1 MTAFFRL
8 SLSTMRDGAMQVL
21 PLRRLALSLLL
32 AAAGLVAGT
41 APAAQAQ
48 SNGEGTIY
56 SRFGLGSLSGFSA
69 SQSQAMG
76 GGGYAL
82 RTLNYNPDA
91 NPALWSDQVYTRL
104 SGSAGFRSVRT
115 EDRRGNSGQLSS
127 GNVQA
132 LQFNFPLNERTL
144 GVGLSFQPYS
154 RSNYSATT
162 ADTTEVPSNGQV
174 GQARYQR
181 IFSGSGGLH
190 RLRGGVGYRINEM
203 LSVGATAD
211 LLFGIIESRRRT
223 QWPNTQALRDVVVSD
238 GVQLSGLT
246 GTLGAHLA
254 LADVLSNDD
263 ALSVGA
269 SVTLPASLSGERY
282 RTLVEASSDV
292 ITVVDSAGTITYANG
307 AVETVLGYEPDEMIG
322 ADGDE
327 YVHPADRDSV
337 TETFEAVRAAPG
349 ESRTVE
355 FRARSAD
362 GSWCWVEAT
371 MQNLLDDID
380 GIVVSG
386 RDVTGHRE
394 RERELVTT
402 KERMELALHG
412 ANLGQFSQ
420 SGGRATD
427 ADVSISVEY
436 DPNIE
441 ALYQRFE
448 DGGELTDA
456 EIGALVRAGRIGRI
470 RLRNWPS
477 RPVNFSD
484 YLLGR
489 GMNRRGNPTDGRECL
504 YWTRSL
510 RSPPGRS
517 DGVVFGFP
525 AGTCLCMCAMK
536 Y

>member
-8 SLSTMRDGAMQVL
+8 SLSTMRDGAMQML
-21 PLRRLALSLLL
+21 PPRRLGLSLLRLGLSLLL
-32 AAAGLVAGT
+32 VAAGLVAGT
-41 APAAQAQ
+41 APTAQAQ

-56 SRFGLGSLSGFSA
+56 SRFGLGSLGGFSA

-115 EDRRGNSGQLSS
+115 EDGRGNSGRLSS

-132 LQFNFPLNERTL
+132 LQFNFPLSERTL

-190 RLRGGVGYRINEM
+190 RLRGGVGYRINKM

-282 RTLVEASSDV
+282 RTLDEDLARDTLSVQRGDVTLPWTGRLGVSYQPNARWSFVLDGLFEPWSTFSTSFSSDAQDTAPV
-292 ITVVDSAGTITYANG
+292 RFPVGGTGT
-307 AVETVLGYEPDEMIG
+307 L
-322 ADGDE
+322 
-327 YVHPADRDSV
+327 ADRWRLS
-337 TETFEAVRAAPG
+337 TGAE
-349 ESRTVE
+349 
-355 FRARSAD
+355 
-362 GSWCWVEAT
+362 
-371 MQNLLDDID
+371 
-380 GIVVSG
+380 VV
-386 RDVTGHRE
+386 
-394 RERELVTT
+394 
-402 KERMELALHG
+402 
-412 ANLGQFSQ
+412 
-420 SGGRATD
+420 
-427 ADVSISVEY
+427 
-436 DPNIE
+436 
-441 ALYQRFE
+441 
-448 DGGELTDA
+448 
-456 EIGALVRAGRIGRI
+456 
-470 RLRNWPS
+470 
-477 RPVNFSD
+477 
-484 YLLGR
+484 
-489 GMNRRGNPTDGRECL
+489 
-504 YWTRSL
+504 
-510 RSPPGRS
+510 
-517 DGVVFGFP
+517 P
-525 AGTCLCMCAMK
+525 AGTDNLAGYFAQVAYRFGGYVEHMYVRPDEQTDLYEFAATAGVSLPTSLAGTRIDLSTVVGTRGRTSSTLVRDTFYGVSLHVNFGEQWFQRRK
-536 Y
+536 LR